1 MVQPVQRPVPG
12 RWNREKPRLFKDML
26 RTTIVAIVTRCTRR
40 AWLVIGLSTIL
51 GVISSVYAV
60 QHFAI
65 NTDINK
71 LISPDLPWRKRD
83 LAFEQAFPQHLQSIL
98 AVVDAPTP
106 ELASQAATAL
116 VDRLSQNQELIL
128 KISQPGGRSEEHT
141 SELQSLRHLVCRLLL
156 EK

>member
-1 MVQPVQRPVPG
+1 M
-12 RWNREKPRLFKDML
+12 
-26 RTTIVAIVTRCTRR
+26 
-40 AWLVIGLSTIL
+40 
-51 GVISSVYAV
+51 ISGVYAV

-83 LAFEQAFPQHLQSIL
+83 LAFEHAFPQHLQSIL

-116 VDRLSQNQELIL
+116 VDRLSQNKELIL
-128 KISQPGGRSEEHT
+128 KISQPGGGEFFRHNGLLFLPVEETEKVAKQLTETQQVSLMLGGPEEQRSFLADQMRIWGAVVRENNIKGD
-141 SELQSLRHLVCRLLL
+141 V
-156 EK
+156 

>member
-1 MVQPVQRPVPG
+1 
-12 RWNREKPRLFKDML
+12 ML
-26 RTTIVAIVTRCTRR
+26 RTVIVAIVTRCTRR
-40 AWLVIGLSTIL
+40 AWLVIALSAIL
-51 GVISSVYAV
+51 GVISGVYAI

-116 VDRLSQNQELIL
+116 VERLAQNKEQIL
-128 KISQPGGRSEEHT
+128 KIAQPGGGEFFRRNGLLFLPPKRSRR
-141 SELQSLRHLVCRLLL
+141 SPSSRPRRNR
-156 EK
+156 